1 MLTYHDAMQPET
13 PEAGQAHRQKYM
25 QWIKALGDKALVPM
39 APFGKCYAVSTEGLS
54 ETLPYPMMGY
64 TLLDARDMQEALSLA
79 QSCPFADIG
88 TLYFATLEELCLAI
102 W

>member
-25 QWIKALGDKALVPM
+25 QWIKELGDKALVPM
-39 APFGKCYAVSTEGLS
+39 APFGKCHAVSAEGLS

-88 TLYFATLEELCLAI
+88 TLQVCEIKAMKS
-102 W
+102 